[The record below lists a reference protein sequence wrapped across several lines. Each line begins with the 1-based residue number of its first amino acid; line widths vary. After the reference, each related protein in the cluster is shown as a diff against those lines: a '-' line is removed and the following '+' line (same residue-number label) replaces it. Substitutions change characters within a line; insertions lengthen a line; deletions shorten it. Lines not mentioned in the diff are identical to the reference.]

1 MTDTQ
6 RDEQDYLDYIHC
18 PEAWALVDSVMVDK
32 TPVGVVDINI
42 DSTHPDYVISN
53 FIDGPKKVLLPNHGT
68 EVIGMLQQLQTTNN
82 KIGIASPGGN
92 YSSINAIVKE
102 KEKSNQFEI
111 VNVGIQSS
119 SQRHI
124 DHSCKQ
130 YA

>member
-32 TPVGVVDINI
+32 TPFGVVDINI

-68 EVIGMLQQLQTTNN
+68 EVIGMLQQQQTT
-82 KIGIASPGGN
+82 KSESLHQG
-92 YSSINAIVKE
+92 AITL
-102 KEKSNQFEI
+102 Q
-111 VNVGIQSS
+111 
-119 SQRHI
+119 
-124 DHSCKQ
+124 
-130 YA
+130 

>member
-6 RDEQDYLDYIHC
+6 RNEQDYLDYIHC

-68 EVIGMLQQLQTTNN
+68 EVIGMLQQLQTT
-82 KIGIASPGGN
+82 KSESLHQGGN
-92 YSSINAIVKE
+92 YSSINAIVKEKE

-111 VNVGIQSS
+111 VNVGIQSIKPTA
-119 SQRHI
+119 H
-124 DHSCKQ
+124 
-130 YA
+130 

>member
-6 RDEQDYLDYIHC
+6 RNEQDYLDYIHC

-32 TPVGVVDINI
+32 TPVGVVDIII

-68 EVIGMLQQLQTTNN
+68 EVIGMLAATTNN

-119 SQRHI
+119 SQRNT
-124 DHSCKQ
+124 DHFRGQ